1 MSADFEVVTL
11 SAAQVDDAIAATSRA
26 FWPDPLFGF
35 FTRSSLKEH
44 KNMPVYV
51 RAIIRDALQHGHVDA
66 VINNGRIAATASW
79 LPPGTAPRSHRRE
92 LLITARV
99 LPVLLRGRNRLTAIN
114 MLQTM
119 SKKHPTEPHWY
130 LALIGVDPT
139 FQGKGIGNV
148 LLRKRLD
155 DCDSSGLP
163 VYLETQKPENVPY
176 YQRFGFVIRDT
187 IVTKGCP
194 TLWTMWR
201 EPR

>member
-1 MSADFEVVTL
+1 MSADFEI
-11 SAAQVDDAIAATSRA
+11 AALTRSHSSDAIAATSRA

-35 FTRSSLKEH
+35 FARTTLQEH

-51 RAIIRDALQHGHVDA
+51 RAVIHDALQHGHVDA
-66 VINNGRIAATASW
+66 VVSHARIAATASW
-79 LPPGTAPRSHRRE
+79 LPPGTAPRSLGRE

-119 SKKHPTEPHWY
+119 DKKHPTEPHWY
-130 LALIGVDPT
+130 LALIGVDPA

-148 LLRKRLD
+148 LIRKRLD
-155 DCDSSGLP
+155 ECDASGLP
-163 VYLETQKPENVPY
+163 VYLETQKPENLPY
-176 YQRFGFVIRDT
+176 YERFGFVVRDA
-187 IVTKGCP
+187 IIQAGRP
-194 TLWTMWR
+194 TLWSMWR